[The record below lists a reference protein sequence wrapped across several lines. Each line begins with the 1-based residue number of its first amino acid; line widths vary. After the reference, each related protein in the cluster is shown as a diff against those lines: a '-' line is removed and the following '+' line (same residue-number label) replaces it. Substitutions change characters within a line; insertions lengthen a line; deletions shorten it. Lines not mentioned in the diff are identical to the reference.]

1 MLKKSDGK
9 LKIIFTSRDYIL
21 SQMLVQIDDSI
32 LKEQITKNSYIIN
45 LFDSIF
51 RANIVYS
58 YYINTNLSTLQKQ
71 EFINKKSL
79 SNYYTAR

>member
-1 MLKKSDGK
+1 
-9 LKIIFTSRDYIL
+9 
-21 SQMLVQIDDSI
+21 MLVQIDDSI
-32 LKEQITKNSYIIN
+32 LKEQITKNSYTIN

-71 EFINKKSL
+71 EFINKKVYQTIIQHDNFNPRL
-79 SNYYTAR
+79 LKIFLWN